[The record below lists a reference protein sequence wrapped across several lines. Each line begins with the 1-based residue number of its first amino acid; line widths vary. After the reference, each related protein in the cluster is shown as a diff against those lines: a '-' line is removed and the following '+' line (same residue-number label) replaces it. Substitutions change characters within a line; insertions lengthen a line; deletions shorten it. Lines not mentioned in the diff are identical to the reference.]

1 MREGSDGTGRNQG
14 VVFRVSEDT
23 VGTWR
28 LQEGAEEEDE
38 VGSKIFGGKR

>member
-28 LQEGAEEEDE
+28 LQGAEEEDE
-38 VGSKIFGGKR
+38 VGSKNFGGKR